1 LQGNGDRAA
10 FRAVILC
17 RQALATLDRGPHNGF
32 VAILSHS
39 LHFAGRRSCM
49 RFFVGTSG
57 YSYKEWKGSFYPE
70 KLPAKEMLS
79 FYAQR
84 FSTVEIN
91 NTFYRMPAPSV
102 LESWATQ
109 VPENFRFVLKAPQS
123 ITHFQRLKDIE
134 ESTERF
140 LQVASV
146 LRERLGPLLFQ
157 LPPNFKKDLPRL
169 EGFLD
174 VIPAGARVAL
184 EFRHE
189 SWFDDEVF
197 ARLRAKSCALCVAD
211 SEDLP
216 SPDLVD
222 TARWGMLRLRRE
234 EYSKERLVEWMEK
247 AKSQNWDEAYVF
259 FKHEDSG
266 TAPKFATRF
275 LELVHS

>member
-1 LQGNGDRAA
+1 
-10 FRAVILC
+10 
-17 RQALATLDRGPHNGF
+17 
-32 VAILSHS
+32 
-39 LHFAGRRSCM
+39 M

-79 FYAQR
+79 FYAQH

-91 NTFYRMPAPSV
+91 NTFYRMPAPGV

-109 VPENFRFVLKAPQS
+109 VPEKFKFILKAPQA
-123 ITHFQRLKDIE
+123 ITHFKRLKDVE
-134 ESTERF
+134 EPTERF

-146 LRERLGPLLFQ
+146 LKGRLGPLLFQ

-169 EGFLD
+169 ERFLD
-174 VIPAGARVAL
+174 LLPAGTLAAL

-189 SWFDDEVF
+189 SWFDDDVF

-216 SPDLVD
+216 APDLVN

-234 EYSKERLVEWMEK
+234 DYSKQRLIEWREK
-247 AKSQNWDEAYVF
+247 AESQKWDEAYVF

-266 TAPKFATRF
+266 TAPKFAKRF
-275 LELVHS
+275 LELVNA

>member
-1 LQGNGDRAA
+1 MQ
-10 FRAVILC
+10 
-17 RQALATLDRGPHNGF
+17 
-32 VAILSHS
+32 
-39 LHFAGRRSCM
+39 
-49 RFFVGTSG
+49 FFVGTSG
-57 YSYKEWKGSFYPE
+57 YSYKEWKGTFYPE

-109 VPENFRFVLKAPQS
+109 VPENFRFVLKTPQA
-123 ITHFQRLKDIE
+123 ITHFKRLKDVE
-134 ESTERF
+134 DPTERF

-146 LRERLGPLLFQ
+146 LKGRLGPLLVQ
-157 LPPNFKKDLPRL
+157 LPPNFKKDVARL
-169 EGFLD
+169 GGFLD
-174 VIPAGARVAL
+174 LIPAGTAVAF

-197 ARLRAKSCALCVAD
+197 DRLRSKSCVLCVAD

-216 SPDLVD
+216 APELIN
-222 TARWGMLRLRRE
+222 TAPWGMLRLRRE
-234 EYSKERLVEWMEK
+234 EYSKQRLVEWIDK
-247 AKSQNWDEAYVF
+247 ARSQKWDTAYVF

-266 TAPKFATRF
+266 TAPKFAMRF
-275 LELVHS
+275 LELVSS

>member
-1 LQGNGDRAA
+1 
-10 FRAVILC
+10 
-17 RQALATLDRGPHNGF
+17 
-32 VAILSHS
+32 
-39 LHFAGRRSCM
+39 M

-123 ITHFQRLKDIE
+123 ITHFKRLKDVE

-146 LRERLGPLLFQ
+146 LKGRLGPLLFQ

-174 VIPAGARVAL
+174 VIPAGTQVAL

-189 SWFDDEVF
+189 SWFEDDVF
-197 ARLRAKSCALCVAD
+197 ARLPHEIVCPVRGGLRGFAVSRPGRTRHAGECSGCDVR
-211 SEDLP
+211 SIP
-216 SPDLVD
+216 NSGSSSGVD
-222 TARWGMLRLRRE
+222 
-234 EYSKERLVEWMEK
+234 K
-247 AKSQNWDEAYVF
+247 AQSQHWDEAYVF

-275 LELVHS
+275 LELVSS

>member
-1 LQGNGDRAA
+1 MQ
-10 FRAVILC
+10 
-17 RQALATLDRGPHNGF
+17 
-32 VAILSHS
+32 
-39 LHFAGRRSCM
+39 
-49 RFFVGTSG
+49 FFVGTSG
-57 YSYKEWKGSFYPE
+57 YSYKEWKGTFYPQ

-79 FYAQR
+79 FYAQQ

-102 LESWATQ
+102 LEAWATQ

-123 ITHFQRLKDIE
+123 ITHFKRLKE
-134 ESTERF
+134 VQEPTERF

-146 LRERLGPLLFQ
+146 LKSRLGPLLFQ

-174 VIPAGARVAL
+174 VIPAGTKVAL

-234 EYSKERLVEWMEK
+234 EYSQQRLVEWREK

-275 LELVHS
+275 LELVNS